1 MLFTPARGWARSS
14 VIAVRS
20 RPEAE
25 PDLEKLREQAAAR
38 TAAARARY
46 ARARRRAGKPSLIA
60 AVVLLL
66 LVPSGRNERF
76 RTESS

>member
-38 TAAARARY
+38 TAAA
-46 ARARRRAGKPSLIA
+46 
-60 AVVLLL
+60 
-66 LVPSGRNERF
+66 
-76 RTESS
+76 